1 MGLFALL
8 LIGRLKWF
16 RMFSRLVKKL
26 VNRLNAPTIQKL
38 ESIKDEIEQN
48 RILLG
53 RQYAFSLQSQP
64 ILRLSDAEFKVFS
77 QWGEDGIIQY
87 LISRIPIPNKIFI
100 EFGVE
105 NYRES
110 NTRFLLVNNNWSGL
124 VLDGSAQKVEQIRS
138 MPLYWRHDLEAKC
151 AFVTAENINS
161 LIEESG
167 IQGDIGLLSIDIDGN
182 DYWVWKAIDERIV
195 YPRIVIVEY
204 NSLFGNGRAVGIP
217 YRPDFQRS
225 KAHYSNLYY
234 GASLKAFCQL
244 AREKGYSYVGSNSA
258 GSNAFFVRADV
269 VGDLPVTD
277 CECGYIES
285 KVREARDENGNLIYL
300 SGAKRLDMIA
310 HLPVVDLESGETITI
325 GIVDA
330 KEKERVKNDK
340 YI

>member
-1 MGLFALL
+1 
-8 LIGRLKWF
+8 
-16 RMFSRLVKKL
+16 MFSRLIKKL

-38 ESIKDEIEQN
+38 ESIKDEIEQS

-124 VLDGSAQKVEQIRS
+124 VMDGSAQKVEQIRS

-151 AFVTAENINS
+151 AFITAENINS
-161 LIEESG
+161 LIQESG
-167 IQGDIGLLSIDIDGN
+167 IQGDIGLLSIDIDGS
-182 DYWVWKAIDERIV
+182 DYWVWKAIDERTI

-204 NSLFGNGRAVGIP
+204 NSLFGKERAITIP
-217 YRPDFQRS
+217 YAADFQRS
-225 KAHYSNLYY
+225 KAHFSNLYY
-234 GASLKAFCQL
+234 GTSLKAFCQL
-244 AREKGYSYVGSNSA
+244 AEEKGYKFVGSNSA

-269 VGDLPVTD
+269 IGDLYVTN
-277 CECGYIES
+277 CENGYVES
-285 KVREARDENGNLIYL
+285 KVREGRDETGKLMFWE
-300 SGAKRLDMIA
+300 GAKRLEVIS
-310 HLPVVDLESGETITI
+310 HLPVVDLESGKTVTIATI
-325 GIVDA
+325 
-330 KEKERVKNDK
+330 RM
-340 YI
+340 